1 MDEDQPWQ
9 DDWTDSDREF
19 PRDDLVEWE
28 TNEVY
33 KDIELEQLAKTN
45 EVYKET
51 DMGSMKG
58 KQEKIDAAFG
68 RIADMI
74 PSGNLLASADP
85 VGFLDT
91 VAAELKDLRAENV
104 KLKGTVSI
112 KQDRV
117 NDLEKALR
125 DTLRQL
131 ERAIN
136 GDAMDGDWIAAELHG
151 RECLYSQA

>member
-1 MDEDQPWQ
+1 
-9 DDWTDSDREF
+9 
-19 PRDDLVEWE
+19 
-28 TNEVY
+28 
-33 KDIELEQLAKTN
+33 
-45 EVYKET
+45 
-51 DMGSMKG
+51 MGSMKG
-58 KQEKIDAAFG
+58 KQAKIDAAFG
-68 RIADMI
+68 RLADMI
-74 PSGNLLASADP
+74 PSGNLLAGADP

-91 VAAELKDLRAENV
+91 VVAELKDLRAENV
-104 KLKGTVSI
+104 KLKGAVLI

-136 GDAMDGDWIAAELHG
+136 GNAMDGDWILAELHG

>member
-1 MDEDQPWQ
+1 
-9 DDWTDSDREF
+9 
-19 PRDDLVEWE
+19 
-28 TNEVY
+28 
-33 KDIELEQLAKTN
+33 
-45 EVYKET
+45 
-51 DMGSMKG
+51 MGSMKG

-68 RIADMI
+68 RLADMI
-74 PSGNLLASADP
+74 QSGHLLAGTDP

-117 NDLEKALR
+117 NDLEEALR

-136 GDAMDGDWIAAELHG
+136 GNAMDGDWITAELHG
-151 RECLYSQA
+151 RECLHSQA

>member
-1 MDEDQPWQ
+1 
-9 DDWTDSDREF
+9 
-19 PRDDLVEWE
+19 
-28 TNEVY
+28 
-33 KDIELEQLAKTN
+33 
-45 EVYKET
+45 
-51 DMGSMKG
+51 MGSMKG
-58 KQEKIDAAFG
+58 KQAKIDAAFG
-68 RIADMI
+68 RLADMI
-74 PSGNLLASADP
+74 QSGHLLAGADP

-117 NDLEKALR
+117 NDLEEALR

-131 ERAIN
+131 EKAIN
-136 GDAMDGDWIAAELHG
+136 GNAMDGDWIAAELHG

>member
-1 MDEDQPWQ
+1 
-9 DDWTDSDREF
+9 
-19 PRDDLVEWE
+19 
-28 TNEVY
+28 
-33 KDIELEQLAKTN
+33 
-45 EVYKET
+45 
-51 DMGSMKG
+51 MGSIKG
-58 KQEKIDAAFG
+58 KQPKIDAALG
-68 RIADMI
+68 RLADMV
-74 PSGNLLASADP
+74 PGGNLLAGADP

-91 VAAELKDLRAENV
+91 VAAELKDLREENV

-136 GDAMDGDWIAAELHG
+136 GNTMICKKCGTEMTLSPLEKITYYCGCGNVVEL
-151 RECLYSQA
+151 

>member
-1 MDEDQPWQ
+1 
-9 DDWTDSDREF
+9 
-19 PRDDLVEWE
+19 
-28 TNEVY
+28 
-33 KDIELEQLAKTN
+33 
-45 EVYKET
+45 
-51 DMGSMKG
+51 MGSMKG
-58 KQEKIDAAFG
+58 KQAKIDAAFG

-74 PSGNLLASADP
+74 PSGNLLAGTDP

-91 VAAELKDLRAENV
+91 VAAELKELRAENV
-104 KLKGTVSI
+104 NMKGTISI

-131 ERAIN
+131 EKAIN
-136 GDAMDGDWIAAELHG
+136 GNAMDGDWIAAELHG